1 MAKDKVYKV
10 GDGSKMR
17 QSKKGAVTNYYY
29 SSAEGAGPKGFKKKL
44 KIKDKKLVGGG
55 QSTTLQ
61 GASDKTMK
69 EFGPDSVQ
77 GKNLRK
83 GLKDYKDDS
92 NKRDTKKT
100 VAPKKPIT
108 KRNYA
113 LPKTKSKLAKAAK
126 YGL

>member
-44 KIKDKKLVGGG
+44 KVKDKKLVGGG
-55 QSTTLQ
+55 RSTTLQ

-69 EFGPDSVQ
+69 EASPDSVQ

-83 GLKDYKDDS
+83 EIKDYKDDS
-92 NKRDTKKT
+92 NKRRTKKT
-100 VAPKKPIT
+100 VAPKQPIT

-113 LPKTKSKLAKAAK
+113 LPKTRSKIAKAAK

>member
-44 KIKDKKLVGGG
+44 
-55 QSTTLQ
+55 
-61 GASDKTMK
+61 TMK